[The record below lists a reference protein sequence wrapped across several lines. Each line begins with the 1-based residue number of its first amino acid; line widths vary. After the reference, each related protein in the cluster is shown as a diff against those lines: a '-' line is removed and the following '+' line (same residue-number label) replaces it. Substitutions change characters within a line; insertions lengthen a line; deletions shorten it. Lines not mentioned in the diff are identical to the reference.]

1 VHKITNVPVFYMELI
16 KMSRFPGLTPSN
28 GPPNGYCPPE
38 NRYVPRQ
45 INNGIPALL
54 DYMFIVLFDPETTPF
69 PQPGV

>member
-1 VHKITNVPVFYMELI
+1 
-16 KMSRFPGLTPSN
+16 MSRFPGLTPSN

-38 NRYVPRQ
+38 NQYVPSQ
-45 INNGIPALL
+45 INNRNISSYCGIPAFL